1 MSISIGTITPL
12 APGSK
17 ATASLTGTAPNQVLN
32 LGVPQ
37 NVSSAASVPVGPTQI
52 NGASVPISV
61 NILGANALGQIVDN
75 SSIVLSN
82 STTGNAA
89 TASAP
94 QAGSTLAS
102 LIPASWGSF
111 TNPLGGGALTKGGG
125 YNFGS
130 ISTVPIS
137 SLPYPTYQ
145 AYSITFT
152 TPLNNT
158 NYAVL
163 VTGQGWANI
172 QSVSTTGFVVSFYTA
187 SSTGALLISKPLF
200 GNFVVYSN

>member
-17 ATASLTGTAPNQVLN
+17 ATASLTGVAPNQVLN

-61 NILGANALGQIVDN
+61 NILGANTLGQIVDN

-82 STTGNAA
+82 STTGNSA

-94 QAGSTLAS
+94 EAGSLLSKLVPLAVYS
-102 LIPASWGSF
+102 FVYSF
-111 TNPLGGGALTKGGG
+111 TYGFSANSGCYNISTFTGSKASNGITNLATLTFANPLPDSNYIVVG
-125 YNFGS
+125 
-130 ISTVPIS
+130 
-137 SLPYPTYQ
+137 
-145 AYSITFT
+145 T
-152 TPLNNT
+152 TPFVQTATYVQFDSNNPT
-158 NYAVL
+158 ISGN
-163 VTGQGWANI
+163 
-172 QSVSTTGFVVSFYTA
+172 
-187 SSTGALLISKPLF
+187 GAIYRF
-200 GNFVVYSN
+200 F